1 MNTII
6 IKKFE
11 IIILSFYWD
20 EFFLFNSVEHL
31 ERKDGIM
38 NTTHKCIR
46 YKSCQMSLIPIF

>member
-1 MNTII
+1 MNTI